1 MCPAN
6 ASGRCRHQRQRLR
19 TTRDHRQRAGYE
31 HSGAHDD
38 EQSHPALL
46 RREGPAFDQR
56 RMRVGGREDRLLGWR
71 PDRLDRNHR
80 PRKSPQMTLTP
91 QQGDREGFSIVEVL
105 VAVTL
110 LGVAM
115 MSLAG
120 AGALALSQ
128 LGKARQDLQYSADVQ
143 QVTDSL
149 VGVGWNNVATGSSTI
164 RDGRSAGRWRH

>member
-1 MCPAN
+1 MTPVPIQPHAN
-6 ASGRCRHQRQRLR
+6 
-19 TTRDHRQRAGYE
+19 RDGI
-31 HSGAHDD
+31 
-38 EQSHPALL
+38 
-46 RREGPAFDQR
+46 
-56 RMRVGGREDRLLGWR
+56 
-71 PDRLDRNHR
+71 
-80 PRKSPQMTLTP
+80 
-91 QQGDREGFSIVEVL
+91 SIVEVL

-149 VGVGWNNVATGSSTI
+149 VGAGWNKVSTGSATVRGRPISWTVATLSPNSQRVDVKVFRRGQAVQTLTYTDTVTI
-164 RDGRSAGRWRH
+164 FLAKNRVQ